1 MDDGRK
7 KSSIRTRDSSRG
19 SIKSRTGSQ
28 HRLLGIHIRT
38 ASGLVAGARHARE
51 IGCTTFQIM
60 SGNPSAWNPG
70 ELDQDQATRFA
81 AYLDE
86 TGMRPVFLHAGY
98 LINLSCRTGRNA
110 PLYAKSV
117 TLLKKTIVR
126 AAALSCE
133 YVVVHLGSRRGTGPD
148 EALASLVD
156 GICKLGR
163 EVCGE
168 EPGGRGRKADG
179 TDLTMPMLLLEN
191 SAGAGDTVGSTF
203 EELALVL
210 DAAKERGV
218 RLPLGICLDTAHLWG
233 AGYDMTSGAAARRM
247 VDEFDHTIGIERLHL
262 IHLNDSPL
270 ERGAKR
276 DKHEHLGC
284 GLIPLKGLEA
294 IVRHPRLRS
303 VAMVMETPG
312 STEPTDARRM
322 ADLRALA
329 KI

>member
-1 MDDGRK
+1 LAGGRQ
-7 KSSIRTRDSSRG
+7 KSVSPGSR
-19 SIKSRTGSQ
+19 SD
-28 HRLLGIHIRT
+28 RLLGIHIRT
-38 ASGLVAGARHARE
+38 AAGLITGARHARE

-70 ELDQDQATRFA
+70 ELDVGQAERFA

-117 TLLKKTIVR
+117 TLLKKTMER

-133 YVVVHLGSRRGTGPD
+133 YVVVHLGSRRGTSTAAAM
-148 EALASLVD
+148 ESLVD
-156 GICKLGR
+156 GICKLG
-163 EVCGE
+163 EDACGA
-168 EPGGRGRKADG
+168 GGHRDG
-179 TDLTMPMLLLEN
+179 PMLLMEN
-191 SAGAGDTVGSTF
+191 SAGAGETVGSTF
-203 EELALVL
+203 EELAEIFSAIKKRRV
-210 DAAKERGV
+210 K
-218 RLPLGICLDTAHLWG
+218 LPLGVCLDTAHLWG
-233 AGYDMTSGAAARRM
+233 AGYDMTTGAAARRM
-247 VDEFDHTIGIERLHL
+247 VDAFDQTVGIERLHL

-284 GLIPLKGLEA
+284 GLIPLRGLEA
-294 IVRHPRLRS
+294 IVRHPKLRS

-312 STEPTDARRM
+312 KTEPTDLQRM
-322 ADLRALA
+322 KDLRALA
-329 KI
+329 KAGS

>member
-1 MDDGRK
+1 M
-7 KSSIRTRDSSRG
+7 T
-19 SIKSRTGSQ
+19 
-28 HRLLGIHIRT
+28 
-38 ASGLVAGARHARE
+38 GARHARE

-70 ELDQDQATRFA
+70 ELDQAQAAEFA

-110 PLYAKSV
+110 PLYSKSV
-117 TLLKKTIVR
+117 ILLKKTIER
-126 AAALSCE
+126 ADALSCE
-133 YVVVHLGSRRGTGPD
+133 YVVVHLGSRRGTSQE

-156 GICKLGR
+156 GIRRLGD

-168 EPGGRGRKADG
+168 ARSVGGKKTRSGG
-179 TDLTMPMLLLEN
+179 TGNALSGLPMLLLEN
-191 SAGAGDTVGSTF
+191 GAGAGDTVGSSF
-203 EELALVL
+203 EELAVIL
-210 DAAKERGV
+210 DATGKRGV
-218 RLPLGICLDTAHLWG
+218 RLPLGICLDTAHMWG

-247 VDEFDHTIGIERLHL
+247 VDEFDRVVGVERLHL

-294 IVRHPRLRS
+294 VVRHPELRS
-303 VAMVMETPG
+303 TAMIMETAG
-312 STEPTDARRM
+312 STKPTDEKRM

-329 KI
+329 NLGVRS

>member
-1 MDDGRK
+1 M
-7 KSSIRTRDSSRG
+7 
-19 SIKSRTGSQ
+19 
-28 HRLLGIHIRT
+28 
-38 ASGLVAGARHARE
+38 AGARHASE

-70 ELDQDQATRFA
+70 ELDKPQAAEFA

-117 TLLKKTIVR
+117 TLLKKTIRR
-126 AAALSCE
+126 ASALSCE
-133 YVVVHLGSRRGTGPD
+133 YVVVHLGSRRGTSS
-148 EALASLVD
+148 EAALASLVD
-156 GICKLGR
+156 GICRLDDDICDS
-163 EVCGE
+163 ETDASGE
-168 EPGGRGRKADG
+168 KKPSSGRKKTRSEKTG
-179 TDLTMPMLLLEN
+179 SSHHGMPVLLLEN
-191 SAGAGDTVGSTF
+191 GAGAGDTVGSTF
-203 EELALVL
+203 EELAGILN
-210 DAAKERGV
+210 AARNREV
-218 RLPLGICLDTAHLWG
+218 RLSLGICLDTAHLWG

-247 VDEFDHTIGIERLHL
+247 VDEFDSIVGVDRLHL

-284 GLIPLKGLEA
+284 GLISLKGLEA
-294 IVRHPRLRS
+294 VVRHPKLRS
-303 VAMVMETPG
+303 TAMIMETAG
-312 STEPTDARRM
+312 STAPSDEKRM

-329 KI
+329 GLRGSKKTGTRR

>member
-1 MDDGRK
+1 M
-7 KSSIRTRDSSRG
+7 
-19 SIKSRTGSQ
+19 
-28 HRLLGIHIRT
+28 HIRT
-38 ASGLVAGARHARE
+38 ASGLIAGARHARE

-70 ELDQDQATRFA
+70 ELDPAQAAGFTA
-81 AYLDE
+81 LLDE

-117 TLLKKTIVR
+117 TLLKKTMER

-133 YVVVHLGSRRGTGPD
+133 YVVVHLGSRRGTSAD
-148 EALASLVD
+148 AALASLVD
-156 GICKLGR
+156 GICRLGD
-163 EVCGE
+163 EICGKG
-168 EPGGRGRKADG
+168 PGVRAG
-179 TDLTMPMLLLEN
+179 PMLLMEN
-191 SAGAGDTVGSTF
+191 SAGAGETVGSTF
-203 EELALVL
+203 EELAAIL
-210 DAAKERGV
+210 DAAKQRGV
-218 RLPLGICLDTAHLWG
+218 RLPLGICLDTAHMWG

-247 VDEFDHTIGIERLHL
+247 VDEFDRVVGVERLHL

-294 IVRHPRLRS
+294 IARHPKLRS

-312 STEPTDARRM
+312 KTEPSDEKRM
-322 ADLRALA
+322 DDLRALA
-329 KI
+329 GL

>member
-1 MDDGRK
+1 M
-7 KSSIRTRDSSRG
+7 
-19 SIKSRTGSQ
+19 
-28 HRLLGIHIRT
+28 
-38 ASGLVAGARHARE
+38 AGALHAHE

-70 ELDQDQATRFA
+70 KLDQAQADGFA

-117 TLLKKTIVR
+117 TLLKKTLAR
-126 AAALSCE
+126 ATALSCE
-133 YVVVHLGSRRGTGPD
+133 YVVVHLGSRRGTAS
-148 EALASLVD
+148 EVALASLVD
-156 GICKLGR
+156 GICRLGD
-163 EVCGE
+163 EVCAEARDAGGKKKRSGGTGE
-168 EPGGRGRKADG
+168 ARL
-179 TDLTMPMLLLEN
+179 DLPMLLLEN

-203 EELALVL
+203 EELAVIL
-210 DAAKERGV
+210 DAAGKRDV

-247 VDEFDHTIGIERLHL
+247 VDEIDRLVGVDRLHL

-270 ERGAKR
+270 ELGAKR
-276 DKHEHLGC
+276 DKHEHPGC

-294 IVRHPRLRS
+294 VVRHPKLRS
-303 VAMVMETPG
+303 TAMIMETAG
-312 STEPTDARRM
+312 SSEPSDEKRM

-329 KI
+329 DL

>member
-1 MDDGRK
+1 MADGRK
-7 KSSIRTRDSSRG
+7 KTGTSTSAASAGKAGSGGKRTR
-19 SIKSRTGSQ
+19 
-28 HRLLGIHIRT
+28 RLLGIHIRT
-38 ASGLVAGARHARE
+38 ASGLVTGARHAHE

-70 ELDQDQATRFA
+70 ELDKEQAAEFA

-86 TGMRPVFLHAGY
+86 NAMRPVFLHAGY

-117 TLLKKTIVR
+117 KLLNKTIER

-133 YVVVHLGSRRGTGPD
+133 YVVVHLGSRRGTGAD

-156 GICKLGR
+156 GLGR
-163 EVCGE
+163 LDREDSGPV
-168 EPGGRGRKADG
+168 
-179 TDLTMPMLLLEN
+179 LLLEN

-210 DAAKERGV
+210 AAAEKRGV
-218 RLPLGICLDTAHLWG
+218 RLPLGICLDTAHMWG
-233 AGYDMTSGAAARRM
+233 AGYDMTSGAAARRT
-247 VDEFDHTIGIERLHL
+247 VDEFDRLVGVERLHL

-270 ERGAKR
+270 ELGARR

-284 GLIPLKGLEA
+284 GLIPPKGLEA

-303 VAMVMETPG
+303 VAMIMETPG
-312 STEPTDARRM
+312 STEPSDQKRM
-322 ADLRALA
+322 DDLRVLA
-329 KI
+329 GI